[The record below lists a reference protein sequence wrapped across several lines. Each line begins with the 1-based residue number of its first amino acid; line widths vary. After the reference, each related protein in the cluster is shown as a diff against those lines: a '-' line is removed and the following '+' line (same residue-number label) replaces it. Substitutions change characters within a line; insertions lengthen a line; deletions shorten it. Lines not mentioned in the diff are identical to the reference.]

1 MKGLEGL
8 PVSFV
13 ARHSRDISNHMK
25 EILLEDSFI
34 KKYEIDVETNL
45 SAGTD
50 SVLKVDALTD
60 HWIIKTEAW
69 LDTGRDGDK
78 NYAFRG
84 MLGHYM
90 GKHDILSVKYSC
102 ILVLWSGMF
111 MVAGSIVLEIFLR

>member
-1 MKGLEGL
+1 M
-8 PVSFV
+8 SFV
-13 ARHSRDISNHMK
+13 ARHSQDISNHMK

-78 NYAFRG
+78 T
-84 MLGHYM
+84 MLSVVCSGIIWGSM
-90 GKHDILSVKYSC
+90 MFFSVKYSY
-102 ILVLWSGMF
+102 IPVLWSGMS
-111 MVAGSIVLEIFLR
+111 MAAGSIVLEMFSR

>member
-1 MKGLEGL
+1 MQRVEQRSDERIGRGL

-60 HWIIKTEAW
+60 HWIIK
-69 LDTGRDGDK
+69 DGS
-78 NYAFRG
+78 
-84 MLGHYM
+84 L
-90 GKHDILSVKYSC
+90 
-102 ILVLWSGMF
+102 
-111 MVAGSIVLEIFLR
+111 AGYRA